1 MIILKIFALLLPWP
15 LRRLALQSWFGYKIH
30 PKAKIG
36 LSWIYPNKLIMNE
49 GAQIGMFTVAI
60 HLDKIEM
67 NGKSKIGRGNWIT
80 GFPTNTDS
88 LHFKHQEGRRSEL
101 IMGENSAITKN
112 HHIDC
117 TSFIQIGRFSTIAGY
132 QTQLLTHSINILK
145 NCQDSAP
152 ILIGDYTFVGT
163 NATILGGAILPDY
176 SVLGAK
182 SLLNKPHS
190 QKWML
195 YGGVPAKPLSELPKD
210 AKYFHRLDGYI
221 Y

>member
-1 MIILKIFALLLPWP
+1 MILKIFTLLLPWP

-36 LSWIYPNKLIMNE
+36 LSWVFPKKLIMDE
-49 GAQIGMFTVAI
+49 GAKIEMLTVAI

-67 NGKSKIGRGNWIT
+67 NYKSKIGRGNWIT
-80 GFPTNTDS
+80 GFPTNTNS
-88 LHFKHQEGRRSEL
+88 LHFKNQVGRRSEL
-101 IMGENSAITKN
+101 IVGENSAITKN

-117 TSFIQIGRFSTIAGY
+117 TNLIQIGRFSTIAGY
-132 QTQLLTHSINILK
+132 QTQLLTHSIDILK

-182 SLLNKPHS
+182 SLLNKSYS
-190 QKWML
+190 QQWTL
-195 YGGVPAKPLSELPKD
+195 YGGVPAKPLQELPKD